1 MGGSGSTRWRWH
13 DKAATV
19 EDSYVLDAAD
29 LTRKSL
35 LPREPAL
42 RFLTLTWSSV
52 PSGKA
57 LASIGFMADT
67 RDAREPFARLHYQAN
82 GTPQDYNVRLESSR
96 PPFGGLRWWWRCPAL
111 GCGKRVLKLYLP
123 PGGGVFACRSCHRLT
138 YTSVQEH
145 DARVDALVRGGL
157 GNLIRRPVETFSS
170 QALLLT
176 LKAETKLLEKTR
188 WRRASR

>member
-1 MGGSGSTRWRWH
+1 MGGSGSTRWAGH

-35 LPREPAL
+35 LPKEPAF
-42 RFLTLTWSSV
+42 RFLNLTWSSV
-52 PSGKA
+52 PSGRE
-57 LASIGFMADT
+57 LASIGFVVDT
-67 RDAREPFARLHYQAN
+67 RDTREPFARLHYQVN
-82 GTPQDYNVRLESSR
+82 GNPKDYRVRLESSR
-96 PPFGGLRWWWRCPAL
+96 PPFGGLRWWWRCPVVT
-111 GCGKRVLKLYLP
+111 CGRRVLKLYLP

-157 GNLIRRPVETFSS
+157 ENLFFGQVDRMPVRS
-170 QALLLT
+170 LLLS
-176 LKAETKLLEKTR
+176 LKAEEKLVQKMR
-188 WRRASR
+188 RRASK

>member
-1 MGGSGSTRWRWH
+1 MGGSGSTRWAGH

-19 EDSYVLDAAD
+19 EDSYVLDAAV
-29 LTRKSL
+29 LTRKGFI
-35 LPREPAL
+35 PREPRWRPWTL
-42 RFLTLTWSSV
+42 RWTSTRD
-52 PSGKA
+52 GKE
-57 LASIGFMADT
+57 LASVGFEVDT
-67 RDAREPFARLHYQAN
+67 RDARAPFARLHYQTN
-82 GTPQDYNVRLESSR
+82 GNPRDYHVRLESSR

-157 GNLIRRPVETFSS
+157 ENLVHGPLDRVPVRS
-170 QALLLT
+170 LLLT
-176 LKAETKLLEKTR
+176 LKAEEKLVGKM
-188 WRRASR
+188 RRRSSR

>member
-1 MGGSGSTRWRWH
+1 
-13 DKAATV
+13 V

-35 LPREPAL
+35 LPKEPAF
-42 RFLTLTWSSV
+42 RFLNLTWSSV
-52 PSGKA
+52 PSGRE
-57 LASIGFMADT
+57 LASIGFVVDT
-67 RDAREPFARLHYQAN
+67 RDEPFARLHYQVN
-82 GTPQDYNVRLESSR
+82 GNPQDYRVRLESTR

-111 GCGKRVLKLYLP
+111 GCEKRVQKLYLP

-157 GNLIRRPVETFSS
+157 ENLVHGPLDRIPVRS
-170 QALLLT
+170 LLLT
-176 LKAETKLLEKTR
+176 LKAEEKLVKKLE
-188 WRRASR
+188 RRASR